1 MNINL
6 VLFKNKQTL
15 QKSPNPLE
23 SDGAQGGK
31 AVEKKWKKKNKPK
44 TLLFIVGSFSQVL
57 AKNQKSK

>member
-15 QKSPNPLE
+15 PKSHNPLE
-23 SDGAQGGK
+23 SGGGQGGK
-31 AVEKKWKKKNKPK
+31 AVEKKWKKKTK